1 MGGANI
7 SQQSAADVD
16 SYNLKLRMARADRDH
31 QDRIAE
37 RRALASCA
45 ENVGLALRR
54 ADHGS

>member
-7 SQQSAADVD
+7 SQRSAADVD

-37 RRALASCA
+37 KKKKDRL
-45 ENVGLALRR
+45 
-54 ADHGS
+54 